1 MKRKLPALLC
11 ALALILSLAGCVIS
25 TPDTV
30 GTIGDVE
37 ITSGLYLLAQYNAYQ
52 SAANL
57 ASSDQD
63 AANVKSFLKETIT
76 TDPARGETATVSDY
90 IADQTQK
97 NLDLYAAVES
107 RFDELGGQL
116 TAAEE
121 SQADSYASQL
131 KALYAAVESR
141 FAELGGQLTEAE
153 ESQADS
159 YASQLMDQYADT
171 YKANGIG
178 LETLK
183 RFERILLKSN
193 DLLELVYGQ
202 NGETPVSDADLT
214 SHLETSMYELA
225 YYTVPLY
232 NTSTYAFA
240 DDDQKA
246 ELLSLAQAAVDSY
259 NATAPDDAASQFA
272 AFNAAASNALSGI
285 YAVLD
290 STVPDDSTTSLQTEL
305 LGNST
310 LDSTFTA
317 EGSADAIRALHC
329 GAAVAVQYSSLSLI
343 MAVRLDPLDGSSL
356 DAVRSQVLSDLK
368 SDELADALADYGA
381 SMEHHL
387 DAPAMN
393 KLPASK
399 IEPASSSN
407 R

>member
-30 GTIGDVE
+30 GTIGDME

-76 TDPARGETATVSDY
+76 TDPDSGETATVSDY
-90 IADQTQK
+90 VADQTQK
-97 NLDLYAAVES
+97 NLELYAAVES
-107 RFDELGGQL
+107 RFD
-116 TAAEE
+116 
-121 SQADSYASQL
+121 
-131 KALYAAVESR
+131 
-141 FAELGGQLTEAE
+141 ELGGQLTEAE

-183 RFERILLKSN
+183 RFGRILLKSN

-225 YYTVPLY
+225 YYAIPLY

-240 DDDQKA
+240 NDDQKA
-246 ELLSLAQAAVDSY
+246 EMLSLAQAAVDSY
-259 NATAPDDAASQFA
+259 NATAPDDAAAQFA

-305 LGNST
+305 LGSST
-310 LDSTFTA
+310 LDSTFTT

-329 GAAVAVQYSSLSLI
+329 GDAVAVQYSSLSLI

-387 DAPAMN
+387 EAPAMN
-393 KLPASK
+393 KLPVSK
-399 IEPASSSN
+399 VEPASSSN

>member
-1 MKRKLPALLC
+1 M
-11 ALALILSLAGCVIS
+11 
-25 TPDTV
+25 
-30 GTIGDVE
+30 
-37 ITSGLYLLAQYNAYQ
+37 
-52 SAANL
+52 
-57 ASSDQD
+57 
-63 AANVKSFLKETIT
+63 
-76 TDPARGETATVSDY
+76 
-90 IADQTQK
+90 
-97 NLDLYAAVES
+97 
-107 RFDELGGQL
+107 
-116 TAAEE
+116 
-121 SQADSYASQL
+121 
-131 KALYAAVESR
+131 
-141 FAELGGQLTEAE
+141 
-153 ESQADS
+153 
-159 YASQLMDQYADT
+159 
-171 YKANGIG
+171 
-178 LETLK
+178 
-183 RFERILLKSN
+183 
-193 DLLELVYGQ
+193 YGQ

-246 ELLSLAQAAVDSY
+246 EMLSLAQAAVDSY
-259 NATAPDDAASQFA
+259 NATAPDDAAAQFA

-290 STVPDDSTTSLQTEL
+290 STVPADSTTSLQTEL

-310 LDSTFTA
+310 LDSTFTT

-329 GAAVAVQYSSLSLI
+329 GDAVAVQYSSLSLI

-356 DAVRSQVLSDLK
+356 DLK

>member
-1 MKRKLPALLC
+1 MKKKLPALLC

-30 GTIGDVE
+30 GTIGDME

-76 TDPARGETATVSDY
+76 TDPDSGETATVSDY

-97 NLDLYAAVES
+97 NLELYAAVES
-107 RFDELGGQL
+107 RFDELG
-116 TAAEE
+116 
-121 SQADSYASQL
+121 
-131 KALYAAVESR
+131 V
-141 FAELGGQLTEAE
+141 QLTEAE
-153 ESQADS
+153 DSQADS
-159 YASQLMDQYADT
+159 YASQLMDQYADA

-225 YYTVPLY
+225 YYTIPLY

-246 ELLSLAQAAVDSY
+246 KMLSLAQVAVDSY
-259 NATAPDDAASQFA
+259 NATAPDDAAAQFA
-272 AFNAAASNALSGI
+272 AFNTAASNALSGI

-290 STVPDDSTTSLQTEL
+290 STVPADSTTSLQTEL
-305 LGNST
+305 LGSST

-329 GAAVAVQYSSLSLI
+329 GDAVAVQYSSLSLI

>member
-76 TDPARGETATVSDY
+76 TDPDSGETATVSDY

-97 NLDLYAAVES
+97 NLELYAAVES
-107 RFDELGGQL
+107 RFD
-116 TAAEE
+116 
-121 SQADSYASQL
+121 
-131 KALYAAVESR
+131 
-141 FAELGGQLTEAE
+141 ELGGQLTEAE

-159 YASQLMDQYADT
+159 YASQLMDQYADA

-225 YYTVPLY
+225 YYAIPLY

-246 ELLSLAQAAVDSY
+246 EMLSLAQAAVDSY
-259 NATAPDDAASQFA
+259 NAAAPDDAAAQFA

-305 LGNST
+305 LGSST
-310 LDSTFTA
+310 LDSAFTA

-329 GAAVAVQYSSLSLI
+329 GDAVAVQYSSLSLI